1 MLIFI
6 IGYMGAG
13 KTTLGKQFAARL
25 QYHFYDMD
33 EMFEIATGY
42 SIDGFFEEFG
52 EEVFRLKEREILLD
66 HLEDKDIVIA
76 TGGGTAC
83 YSDNMAIMNQKGI
96 TVFVDTPFETIMNR
110 LAGKMQNRPLLKNIP
125 HQQLPAFIHE
135 QMNNRREFYL
145 KALMKVDGENVDL
158 DEIVDTV
165 RRIC

>member
-83 YSDNMAIMNQKGI
+83 YSDNMAIMN
-96 TVFVDTPFETIMNR
+96 R